1 MKGSIILK
9 SLMAGLL
16 LGFLPKWSLAT
27 GGQPTVVFSKTLMK
41 AIQDTTLPVPKQTVV
56 DTKDKKKVEPIK
68 VLPKTH
74 RQPIPVPVKVK
85 VKVPKVKVIKPVV
98 KPVIKIVH

>member
-9 SLMAGLL
+9 SLVALL
-16 LGFLPKWSLAT
+16 LVGFLPKLSLAT
-27 GGQPTVVFSKTLMK
+27 GGKPTIVFRETLMNS
-41 AIQDTTLPVPKQTVV
+41 IQDTTLPVPEQTVV
-56 DTKDKKKVEPIK
+56 NTKDKKKVKTIK

-85 VKVPKVKVIKPVV
+85 VPQVKIIKPVV
-98 KPVIKIVH
+98 KPIIKILH